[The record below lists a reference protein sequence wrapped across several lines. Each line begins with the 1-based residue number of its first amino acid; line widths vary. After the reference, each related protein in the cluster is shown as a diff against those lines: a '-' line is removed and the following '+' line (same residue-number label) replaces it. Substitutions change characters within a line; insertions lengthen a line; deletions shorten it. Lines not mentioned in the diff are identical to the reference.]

1 MLDYI
6 LSKMVLLIFLLLL
19 VSAFMGFRS
28 ALQSYF
34 LQQHAQDVVRD
45 LAERLRGMELA
56 TTHIEE
62 VETYVLPR
70 HIVVGGKRMP
80 FEVNCQAV
88 EKGTVWWVVFSVVVG
103 DRVIAYDGV
112 ALRAED
118 VSCDGFPAASTSTEN
133 VIYMKKVVG
142 SGGTYYTMWVGS

>member
-19 VSAFMGFRS
+19 VSAFLGFRG

-62 VETYVLPR
+62 VKTYVLPR
-70 HIVVGGKRMP
+70 YIVVGGKRVP
-80 FEVNCQAV
+80 FEVNCQTV
-88 EKGTVWWVVFSVVVG
+88 EKEGVRWVVFSVVVSE
-103 DRVIAYDGV
+103 RVIAYDGV
-112 ALRAED
+112 ALRAGS
-118 VSCDGFPAASTSTEN
+118 VRCDGFPALSTSTEN

-142 SGGTYYTMWVGS
+142 SEGTHYAVWVGS